1 MNTIKLLKS
10 IILLIELLPY
20 SSTSKEEVLDQLNIF
35 TYHTQFL
42 GFVRKMVELTRIKH
56 MQTVKLV

>member
-20 SSTSKEEVLDQLNIF
+20 SSTSKQSILEQLNDWLALEKK
-35 TYHTQFL
+35 YN
-42 GFVRKMVELTRIKH
+42 
-56 MQTVKLV
+56 

>member
-20 SSTSKEEVLDQLNIF
+20 SSTSKKDILDQLNNWLDF
-35 TYHTQFL
+35 
-42 GFVRKMVELTRIKH
+42 EEKH
-56 MQTVKLV
+56 N

>member
-20 SSTSKEEVLDQLNIF
+20 SSTSKEEVLDQLN
-35 TYHTQFL
+35 YWL
-42 GFVRKMVELTRIKH
+42 ALEKKH
-56 MQTVKLV
+56 N